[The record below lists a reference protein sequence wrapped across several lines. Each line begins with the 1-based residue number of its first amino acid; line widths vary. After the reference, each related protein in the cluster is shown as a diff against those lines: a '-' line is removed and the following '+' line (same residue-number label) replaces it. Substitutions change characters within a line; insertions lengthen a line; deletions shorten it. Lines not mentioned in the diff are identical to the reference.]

1 MSALPSPSP
10 AGTYPTSPPNGFR
23 MDAKRIRYHRGGHS
37 RQENLRARGRARMRN
52 TVGVKAGPKAKGACR
67 RNAGHMIR
75 AGALLAAPITLLCA
89 VPRSSGVPASAA
101 TCRQAKNRA
110 STEEAAIR
118 LAGPQTRTA
127 PVTFYRDVLP
137 ILQRHCE
144 ACHRAGGIAPMAFE
158 TYAETKPFAEAIRA
172 ATQAKTM
179 PPWFADPTVG
189 KFSNDSS
196 LSAEGSDELAAWAE
210 NGAVAGDPHEGPPPR
225 TWAASRTIP
234 QPDLVLKMPQAVR
247 LPANGDVEYT
257 YELVPTH
264 FAEDRCVQM
273 SEVLPSARTNVHHA
287 VVYIR
292 PPTSNWLRR
301 APAGRAFTASELSD
315 PEERRNAHWTTDDIL
330 LVYAPGSSPDMWPDT
345 MAKLVPAGSDLVFQM
360 HYTTNGHAGTDQ
372 TSVGMIFLKHA
383 PEKRV
388 LTLQLTNDHFGIR
401 PGAEDY
407 RVEADGT
414 LPNDALLLSFFPH
427 MHLRGKRFEYNII
440 HRRSG
445 GAAVG

>member
-172 ATQAKTM
+172 ATQADHAAVVCRSNGGEIFERFLAFRRRNRRIGGMGRERSSSGRSARSTAAEDVGRELDDSTAGSRAEDAAGSAAAGERRCRIYLRNRAHAFCRG
-179 PPWFADPTVG
+179 PLGANVRSAAFRPNERASRRGVHSAAD
-189 KFSNDSS
+189 F
-196 LSAEGSDELAAWAE
+196 ELAAARACRQGVHRVRAE
-210 NGAVAGDPHEGPPPR
+210 R
-225 TWAASRTIP
+225 SR
-234 QPDLVLKMPQAVR
+234 
-247 LPANGDVEYT
+247 
-257 YELVPTH
+257 
-264 FAEDRCVQM
+264 
-273 SEVLPSARTNVHHA
+273 
-287 VVYIR
+287 
-292 PPTSNWLRR
+292 
-301 APAGRAFTASELSD
+301 
-315 PEERRNAHWTTDDIL
+315 
-330 LVYAPGSSPDMWPDT
+330 
-345 MAKLVPAGSDLVFQM
+345 
-360 HYTTNGHAGTDQ
+360 
-372 TSVGMIFLKHA
+372 
-383 PEKRV
+383 
-388 LTLQLTNDHFGIR
+388 
-401 PGAEDY
+401 
-407 RVEADGT
+407 
-414 LPNDALLLSFFPH
+414 
-427 MHLRGKRFEYNII
+427 
-440 HRRSG
+440 
-445 GAAVG
+445 GAAQRALDDR